1 MGKQINPSWYENLYI
16 QQVEGKQSTSFSRSS
31 LMYGKH
37 SPYNREVCMLRLK
50 QQRERAIWTDK
61 YGKKPQYLVQEGIV
75 SCPDL

>member
-1 MGKQINPSWYENLYI
+1 
-16 QQVEGKQSTSFSRSS
+16 
-31 LMYGKH
+31 MYGKP

-61 YGKKPQYLVQEGIV
+61 YGKKPQYLVQKGIV